1 MASSYP
7 QGSQRATEICG
18 VLEEPLKPQ
27 AHPGGAAS
35 SLELLLE
42 EGLLVLLLRSTFA
55 NSVRILS
62 KIRIT
67 ELPNPPHST
76 RKDLI
81 M

>member
-1 MASSYP
+1 MASSHP
-7 QGSQRATEICG
+7 QGSQRATEIRG
-18 VLEEPLKPQ
+18 VLEAPLKPQ
-27 AHPGGAAS
+27 AHPGRSS